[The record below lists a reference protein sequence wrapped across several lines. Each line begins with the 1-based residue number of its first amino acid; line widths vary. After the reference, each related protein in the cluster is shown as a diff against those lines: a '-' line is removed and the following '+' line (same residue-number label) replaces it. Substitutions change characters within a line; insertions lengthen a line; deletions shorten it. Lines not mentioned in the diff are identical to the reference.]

1 MCIVVSNN
9 DYMHIN
15 TAYIMQDLVGIPITF
30 MYSKYVLS
38 FISIQDTKHI
48 QQINSQFTIK
58 FSFIIPKETSFALYA
73 N

>member
-1 MCIVVSNN
+1 
-9 DYMHIN
+9 
-15 TAYIMQDLVGIPITF
+15 MQDLVGIPITF
-30 MYSKYVLS
+30 MYSKYVLG